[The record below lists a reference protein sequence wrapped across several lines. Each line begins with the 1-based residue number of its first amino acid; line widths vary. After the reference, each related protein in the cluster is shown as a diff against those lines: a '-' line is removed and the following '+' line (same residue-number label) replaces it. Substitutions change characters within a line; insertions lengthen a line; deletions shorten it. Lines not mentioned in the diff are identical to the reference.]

1 MAIEN
6 EAPHRIKMFHC
17 DTTFLE
23 DGANKFDKAFK
34 TLEKENW
41 RDVSFDIQ
49 EVDDLIGWGG

>member
-1 MAIEN
+1 
-6 EAPHRIKMFHC
+6 MFHC
-17 DTTFLE
+17 DITFLE

-34 TLEKENW
+34 ILEKENW